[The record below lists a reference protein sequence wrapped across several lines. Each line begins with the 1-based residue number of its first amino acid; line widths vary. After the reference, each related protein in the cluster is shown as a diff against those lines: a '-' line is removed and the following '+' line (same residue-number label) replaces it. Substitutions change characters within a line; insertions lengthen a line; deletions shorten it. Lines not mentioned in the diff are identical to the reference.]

1 MDPDDINIHVPCPVT
16 CLLDSCVICHFT
28 GSGFIH
34 FSAKAHAGGQLFTH
48 HFTVIPLSKS
58 ELRNTSA
65 SVCLF
70 SLRKID
76 QSVPSNMKRVN
87 MVDMFSYP
95 DSYQPPEDAHL
106 AANSHYPN
114 LNSREYLNLDV
125 DESLKIQKYHDIF
138 EVNQLGNVVLG
149 CNDYT
154 ARIWSGSFWGFDRI
168 ANYGSED
175 ASYKLRCK
183 SNVTNVKYVED
194 NMVFKLI

>member
-1 MDPDDINIHVPCPVT
+1 MFNVPSLVFWTRVLSVT
-16 CLLDSCVICHFT
+16 SLAVDLSNLAPKHMQAGNCLLI
-28 GSGFIH
+28 IL
-34 FSAKAHAGGQLFTH
+34 QL
-48 HFTVIPLSKS
+48 PLSKS